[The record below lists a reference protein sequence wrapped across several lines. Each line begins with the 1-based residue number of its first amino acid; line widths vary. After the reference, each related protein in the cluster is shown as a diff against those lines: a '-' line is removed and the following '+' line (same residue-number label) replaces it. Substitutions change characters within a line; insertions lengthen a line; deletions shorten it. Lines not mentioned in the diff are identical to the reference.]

1 MATGS
6 GDLTEDRGAT
16 KSKVSELLEL
26 QSSDHPGMVLVST
39 PLNGRNYM
47 AWSRAMRIA
56 LGAKMK
62 LGFITGKCVRPDENS
77 DDFEKW
83 MRVDCMVTSWLLNS
97 ISKDIVDAFLYT
109 ASAHD
114 LWTELE
120 QRFGE
125 CNGPLLYQIQR
136 EIASISQGALS
147 VTGYF
152 TKLKQL
158 WDELTYL
165 APVPHCNCE
174 YSRTVVD
181 YATSNQLMQFLMGL
195 NDIYDHVRN
204 QILVTDPLP
213 NVNKAYSMI
222 LRVEKHGKLICLYMK
237 EMKELQCLLEQI
249 HGIPDWYKDLTEQR
263 KKDGTGGRVF
273 NVQTSDNRAETEAHS
288 TSDATSVSEIVRME
302 LMKFM
307 RGLAPAEQ
315 QPETRSDEYAV
326 TQSGTICLNDKISLA
341 HVLYVPFF
349 HNNLISVSKLCVD
362 SNIALEFLPTHCILQ
377 DRMTEE
383 VLAVARQTNR
393 LYILDPSS
401 FSRNLID
408 MHCSKLSCKVFH
420 VAHGDVFLWHQRL
433 GRPSFKTLQHVKG
446 FSSSVLTD
454 NTICDVCPMAKQS
467 RLPFQTSTS
476 KSSTLFELIHID
488 LWGPYKHAS
497 LSGCHFFLTIVDDYS
512 RTTWT
517 YLLKHKSQAVP
528 LLETYLQMVQTQFD
542 AKCGQKAFKLYDL
555 NNHSVIISRDVVFHE
570 QNFPF
575 STSVLPDLTATPLP
589 LVSLTDDPL
598 MLSNPNPQLTDVPE
612 QSHLPHSTSTD
623 LHFSSSSSELNPS
636 LPHDEATSLPSPVIL
651 SVGLLDNLI
660 TSLDE

>member
-1 MATGS
+1 
-6 GDLTEDRGAT
+6 
-16 KSKVSELLEL
+16 
-26 QSSDHPGMVLVST
+26 MVLVST

-136 EIASISQGALS
+136 EIASISQGNEGAAM
-147 VTGYF
+147 F
-152 TKLKQL
+152 TRAGAYKKDGQNKSDFKKRNFVDKKNLRC
-158 WDELTYL
+158 DN
-165 APVPHCNCE
+165 CNRSGHDRSTC
-174 YSRTVVD
+174 
-181 YATSNQLMQFLMGL
+181 F
-195 NDIYDHVRN
+195 
-204 QILVTDPLP
+204 
-213 NVNKAYSMI
+213 K
-222 LRVEKHGKLICLYMK
+222 
-237 EMKELQCLLEQI
+237 I

-315 QPETRSDEYAV
+315 QPETRSDEYAGINFTCSKLENLQLGSWIIATNHMCANSSLFHSLTLLKKPVSIRLPDNSSKTV

-420 VAHGDVFLWHQRL
+420 VAHGDVFLC
-433 GRPSFKTLQHVKG
+433 
-446 FSSSVLTD
+446 
-454 NTICDVCPMAKQS
+454 I
-467 RLPFQTSTS
+467 
-476 KSSTLFELIHID
+476 
-488 LWGPYKHAS
+488 
-497 LSGCHFFLTIVDDYS
+497 
-512 RTTWT
+512 
-517 YLLKHKSQAVP
+517 
-528 LLETYLQMVQTQFD
+528 
-542 AKCGQKAFKLYDL
+542 
-555 NNHSVIISRDVVFHE
+555 RD
-570 QNFPF
+570 
-575 STSVLPDLTATPLP
+575 
-589 LVSLTDDPL
+589 
-598 MLSNPNPQLTDVPE
+598 
-612 QSHLPHSTSTD
+612 
-623 LHFSSSSSELNPS
+623 
-636 LPHDEATSLPSPVIL
+636 
-651 SVGLLDNLI
+651 
-660 TSLDE
+660 